1 MGPLTRSTMPAPDL
15 CIAPRP
21 NLLSQNA
28 PQSSSKALHV
38 SYFAAFPNHKLA
50 LRGAL

>member
-15 CIAPRP
+15 CIAPAP
-21 NLLSQNA
+21 ICFPQYP
-28 PQSSSKALHV
+28 PQSSSKAVHV
-38 SYFAAFPNHKLA
+38 SYFAAFPHHKLA